1 VGTTIT
7 GVFPGR
13 GVLVATPVTG
23 VSLATPVAGR
33 IGVEVGLAW
42 ACVGLGC
49 GVWVAG
55 TAVIVPWAIAVCTY
69 TAVVVPQ
76 ASIKLMLVGVGL
88 ARDTDADVEMAPVA
102 VGVASFGGDAERK
115 QALSSTTLAIAI
127 AMMIVIFR
135 NMLSSSEIACKRIE
149 NDTST
154 TFLKRQAMNMWKS
167 GSIFRS
173 RL

>member
-1 VGTTIT
+1 
-7 GVFPGR
+7 
-13 GVLVATPVTG
+13 
-23 VSLATPVAGR
+23 LATPVAGR
-33 IGVEVGLAW
+33 IEVEVGFASTD
-42 ACVGLGC
+42 VGLGC
-49 GVWVAG
+49 GVWDAG
-55 TAVIVPWAIAVCTY
+55 TAVNVPWAIAVCIY

-76 ASIKLMLVGVGL
+76 ASSKLMLVGVGV
-88 ARDTDADVEMAPVA
+88 AWDTGIDVEMEPLA

-115 QALSSTTLAIAI
+115 QALNSTTLAIAI

-173 RL
+173 RS